1 MLLRKSTREREFEL
15 LFKDNYNKL
24 YAYAQI
30 LIDRREEARDIV
42 SGVFADLW
50 AHFDAVDTTKT
61 LTPLLYKL
69 VYNRCVDYLR
79 HQKAAFS
86 YLEFL
91 KQEDGPVGSYE
102 LLEYDDRLEEAIEA
116 MNDLPPRA
124 RDVFHKCVME
134 DRTYRE
140 VAEEMHV
147 SINTIKTQMLRALKI
162 LRSKVMLNKC

>member
-1 MLLRKSTREREFEL
+1 MLRKSTREREFEL
-15 LFKDNYNKL
+15 LFKDNYNRL

-42 SGVFADLW
+42 SGVFTDLW
-50 AHFDAVDTTKT
+50 AHYDAVDTTKT

-69 VYNRCVDYLR
+69 VYNKCVDYLR

-86 YLEFL
+86 YLESL
-91 KQEDGPVGSYE
+91 KQESGLVNSYE

-124 RDVFHKCVME
+124 KNVFHKCVIE
-134 DRTYRE
+134 NRTYRE

-147 SINTIKTQMLRALKI
+147 SVNTIKTHMLRALKI
-162 LRSKVMLNKC
+162 LRSKVTVNKC

>member
-1 MLLRKSTREREFEL
+1 MLRKSTREREFEL
-15 LFKDNYNKL
+15 LFKDNYNRL

-30 LIDRREEARDIV
+30 IIDRQEEARDIV
-42 SGVFADLW
+42 SGVFTDLW
-50 AHFDAVDTTKT
+50 AHYDTVDTTKP

-69 VYNRCVDYLR
+69 VYNKCVDYLR

-91 KQEDGPVGSYE
+91 KREEGPMNSYD
-102 LLEYDDRLEEAIEA
+102 LLEYDDRLEKAIEA

-134 DRTYRE
+134 DRTYKE
-140 VAEEMHV
+140 VADEMHV

-162 LRSKVMLNKC
+162 LRSKVLLNKC

>member
-1 MLLRKSTREREFEL
+1 
-15 LFKDNYNKL
+15 
-24 YAYAQI
+24 
-30 LIDRREEARDIV
+30 
-42 SGVFADLW
+42 
-50 AHFDAVDTTKT
+50 
-61 LTPLLYKL
+61 
-69 VYNRCVDYLR
+69 VDYLR